1 MSGTTAKIEPQ
12 RFGMPV
18 HAESCVSV
26 SLQSRIGLNTANFF
40 LAEVT
45 GVVMP
50 FLGTFL
56 QSRQWRYDS
65 IGIAMALAGLGVF
78 LMQTPA
84 GFIVDR
90 VCWRRG
96 LLGGASLLLGVCYGL
111 LPVLPSRWWLVD
123 PLLFVAGA
131 GQAFFLPLLGAL
143 ALGLVG
149 HAALNKTIGMNQSW
163 NHAGNIAAALS
174 AMLLVRWFGLPSVFY
189 TVMAVSILAAASV
202 FLIRS
207 DEIDET
213 RAFGA
218 TSDGS
223 KGGDGKQQRA
233 GLRQLFRDRRIVV
246 LFAATALFH
255 LANAPVMPLVALYV
269 KNLHGSD
276 SQVAAV
282 VLVAQTVMIPVALL
296 TGWLCGRWG
305 RKPIFVVGFVALPL
319 RIFFYSLTTNPNML
333 IALQAL
339 DGIGAGIY
347 GVAIVAMCADLTRGK
362 GGFNALSGLIA
373 TALSVGGVIG
383 PIGSGFLVQH
393 LGFKMAFYAFAGVAA
408 VAALL
413 FIVFMPETKP
423 NDSASDTA
431 ADGQVRMAGA

>member
-1 MSGTTAKIEPQ
+1 MSL
-12 RFGMPV
+12 R
-18 HAESCVSV
+18 
-26 SLQSRIGLNTANFF
+26 SRVGLNAANFF

-56 QSRQWRYDS
+56 QGHEWRYDS

-78 LMQTPA
+78 LMQAPA
-84 GFIVDR
+84 GYIVDR
-90 VCWRRG
+90 VCWRRS
-96 LLGGASLLLGVCYGL
+96 LLGAASLLLGICYGL
-111 LPVLPSRWWLVD
+111 LPVVASQWWLVD
-123 PLLFVAGA
+123 PLLFVGGA
-131 GQAFFLPLLGAL
+131 AQAFFLPLLGAL

-174 AMLLVRWFGLPSVFY
+174 AMLLVSWFGPPGVFGA
-189 TVMAVSILAAASV
+189 VAVVSILAAASV
-202 FLIRS
+202 FVIRS
-207 DEIDET
+207 DEIDES
-213 RAFGA
+213 RASG
-218 TSDGS
+218 TSTD
-223 KGGDGKQQRA
+223 GDGKRSPI
-233 GLRQLFRDRRIVV
+233 GFRRLFADRRIVI

-269 KNLHGSD
+269 KDLRGTD

-296 TGWLCGRWG
+296 TGWLCEHWG
-305 RKPIFVVGFVALPL
+305 RKPIFAVGFAALPL
-319 RIFFYSLTTNPNML
+319 RIFLYSLATRPGVL

-362 GGFNALSGLIA
+362 GGFNTLSGLIA
-373 TALSVGGVIG
+373 TALSVGSVIG
-383 PIGSGFLVQH
+383 PIGSGFLVEH
-393 LGFKMAFYAFAGVAA
+393 LGFKAAFEVFAGIAA
-408 VAALL
+408 AAALL
-413 FIVFMPETKP
+413 FIAMMPETRP
-423 NDSASDTA
+423 AGA
-431 ADGQVRMAGA
+431 ANKDAGDGRVRMAEA